1 MATPNGKKKLTQ
13 SLLELLILFLNHMKF
28 PNKYLRN
35 LKPYKLASHKIWSV
49 KPEERPEILKLDWNE
64 STIPPSP
71 KVAEYLNKI
80 LSEPSF
86 FNLYPTT
93 YNEKFLELLSDYTGL
108 PQENL
113 QYFASSD
120 ALHEYICKVFISVG
134 DPVMILGPS
143 YDNFRLT
150 CQANGAEVYFSNYED
165 DFSFNAQKFENDIYA
180 KEPAVVYI
188 CNPNNPTGNLH
199 PVSYIRHLLDEFPD
213 TLFLLDEAYIEFS
226 DKSAKELVLEYDNLL
241 ISRTF
246 SKAFG
251 IANFRVGYLIASKDN
266 VQFINKVRNP
276 KNVSTF
282 AQTAAMA
289 VLSDV
294 QYMKNYVAEVNKAKA
309 FFVDALKKYEDIYV
323 PAESAG
329 NFVLVKFKD
338 YESKMALLE
347 FLAGKNIFV
356 RNRTEA
362 LSVYNCFRITVG
374 TTEQMKVVLKAF
386 DEYYGK

>member
-1 MATPNGKKKLTQ
+1 
-13 SLLELLILFLNHMKF
+13 MKF

-35 LKPYKLASHKIWSV
+35 LKPYKVASHKIWTV
-49 KPEERPEILKLDWNE
+49 EPEDRTKMLKLDWNE

-71 KVAEYLNKI
+71 KVAEYLQKI
-80 LSEPSF
+80 LAEPCF

-93 YNEKFLELLSDYTGL
+93 YNDKLMKLLSDYVEL
-108 PQENL
+108 PEENL

-150 CQANGAEVYFSNYED
+150 CQANGAEVYFSNYND
-165 DFSFNAQKFENDIYA
+165 DFSFDAFKFEKDILE

-199 PVSYIRHLLDEFPD
+199 PVTYIRHLLEEFPD
-213 TLFLLDEAYIEFS
+213 TLFLIDEAYIEFCNH
-226 DKSAKELVLEYDNLL
+226 SAKELVLEYDNIL

-266 VQFINKVRNP
+266 IQFINKVRNP

-282 AQTAAMA
+282 AQTAAIA

-294 QYMKNYVAEVNKAKA
+294 GYMKEYVAKVNEA
-309 FFVDALKKYEDIYV
+309 KKYFVEQLKQFSEIYV

-329 NFVLVKFKD
+329 NFVLLRFGN
-338 YESKMALLE
+338 YESKMALLNYLSE
-347 FLAGKNIFV
+347 RGIFA

-362 LSVYNCFRITVG
+362 PSVYNCFRITIG
-374 TTEQMKVVLKAF
+374 TKDQMVVVLRAIK
-386 DEYYGK
+386 DYYG

>member
-1 MATPNGKKKLTQ
+1 
-13 SLLELLILFLNHMKF
+13 MKF

-35 LKPYKLASHKIWSV
+35 LKPYKLASHKIWTV
-49 KPEERPEILKLDWNE
+49 EPEERPNILKLDWNE
-64 STIPPSP
+64 STIPPTP
-71 KVAEYLNKI
+71 KVAEYLNRV

-93 YNEKFLELLSDYTGL
+93 YNKTFFELLSNYTGM
-108 PQENL
+108 PEENL

-150 CQANGAEVYFSNYED
+150 CQANGAEVYFFNYND
-165 DFSFNAQKFENDIYA
+165 DFSFDAAGFEKEIYD

-199 PVSYIRHLLDEFPD
+199 SVGYIKHMLDEFQD
-213 TLFLLDEAYIEFS
+213 TLFLIDEAYMEFAGQ
-226 DKSAKELVLEYDNLL
+226 SASNLVLEYDNIL

-251 IANFRVGYLIASKDN
+251 IANFRIGYLIASKDN

-282 AQTAAMA
+282 AQTAAIA
-289 VLSDV
+289 ALSDV
-294 QYMKNYVAEVNKAKA
+294 EYMKNYVKLVNEAKTY
-309 FFVDALKKYEDIYV
+309 FIEELKKFRDIYV
-323 PAESAG
+323 PADSAG

-338 YESKMALLE
+338 YETKMKMLE
-347 FLAGKNIFV
+347 FLAERNIFV
-356 RNRTEA
+356 RNRTEVI
-362 LSVYNCFRITVG
+362 SVYNCFRVTIG
-374 TTEQMKVVLKAF
+374 TKAQMKVVLNAMAEFYK
-386 DEYYGK
+386 

>member
-1 MATPNGKKKLTQ
+1 
-13 SLLELLILFLNHMKF
+13 MKF

-49 KPEERPEILKLDWNE
+49 EPEKRNEILKLDWNE

-71 KVAEYLNKI
+71 KVNEFLHK
-80 LSEPSF
+80 LLDEPSF

-93 YNEKFLELLSDYTGL
+93 YNEEFLELLSKYTEM
-108 PQENL
+108 PKENL

-150 CQANGAEVYFSNYED
+150 CQANGAEVYFSYYND
-165 DFSFNAQKFENDIYA
+165 DFSFDAKKFEDDIYA

-226 DKSAKELVLEYDNLL
+226 NKSAKELVLEYDNLL

-282 AQTAAMA
+282 AQVAATA

-294 QYMKNYVAEVNKAKA
+294 QYMRNYVAEVNKAKDY
-309 FFVDALKKYEDIYV
+309 FVNELKQFDDIYV

-338 YESKMALLE
+338 FDSKMALLNY
-347 FLAGKNIFV
+347 LADRNIFV

-362 LSVYNCFRITVG
+362 ASVVNCFRITIG
-374 TTEQMKVVLKAF
+374 TIEQMKVVINAISEFYSQK
-386 DEYYGK
+386 